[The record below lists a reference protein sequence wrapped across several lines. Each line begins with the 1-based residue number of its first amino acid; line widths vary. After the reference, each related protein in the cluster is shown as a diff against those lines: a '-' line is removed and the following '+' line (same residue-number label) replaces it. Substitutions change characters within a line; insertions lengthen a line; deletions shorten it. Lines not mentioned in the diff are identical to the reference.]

1 MTVGSTT
8 TLDEAEGGKGA
19 TVGHASSGRGGEDDG
34 LARGAD
40 GAAGPK
46 RASLFPGQEGFAFAL
61 ALARALAL
69 ALAGGFGVTS
79 TRHDE
84 RAAKTPWWRTSGK

>member
-1 MTVGSTT
+1 MP
-8 TLDEAEGGKGA
+8 
-19 TVGHASSGRGGEDDG
+19 VGHASSGRGGEDDG

-40 GAAGPK
+40 GADGAAGPK
-46 RASLFPGQEGFAFAL
+46 RASLFPGQEGFAF
-61 ALARALAL
+61 ALAL